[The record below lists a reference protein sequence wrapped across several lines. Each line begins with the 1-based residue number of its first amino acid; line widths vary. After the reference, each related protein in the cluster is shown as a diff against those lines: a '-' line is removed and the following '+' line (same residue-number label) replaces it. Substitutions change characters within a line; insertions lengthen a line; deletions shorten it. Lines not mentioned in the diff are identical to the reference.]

1 MLRRILGVL
10 FVALAASVFSVA
22 QPPAPSAS
30 ALRPA
35 PAHPAFKVAVYIA
48 VSDVE
53 RMKDPAYL
61 EKAWGVINSQVHV
74 DKVYIESYRSGVLAD
89 GALLETVKA
98 WFKAHGV
105 ETAGGIAFTAGGDMA
120 GPEAAGGQFVS
131 FTYTDPKQREYVKHV
146 AEETARHFDEIILD
160 DFFFNDTKR
169 DSDIAAKGM
178 QTWSAFRLKLM
189 DEVARDLVYGA
200 AKRVN
205 PKVKVIIKFPNW
217 YEHFQANGYDLAQE
231 PKIFDGI
238 YTGTETR
245 DGEITD
251 QHLQQYESYEVVRY
265 FDNVA
270 PGRNGGGW
278 VDTFDTRYID
288 RYAEQLWNTMLAK
301 APEIML
307 FEWNNLTQSARLGT
321 RPWSSL
327 DTTFTEVGLDKWHAD
342 SGSTQPVTW
351 GTAAG
356 YALDAANAVIPK
368 LGKPIGIASYKPYQS
383 TGEDFLHN
391 FLGMI
396 GIPIDLEP
404 SFPVNAKTV
413 LLTESA
419 RYDPTIVAKIKAH
432 LQQGGNVVITS
443 GLLKALEGRGIEQ
456 IAEIRSTGN
465 VLNVDRY
472 WGAFGAG
479 AGANLGTTEAVQFPE
494 IGFMTNDAWPV
505 VRGTAN
511 GRGAPLVLMDRF
523 SKGTFYVLTIP
534 ENFNDLYRLPQGVL
548 AQIRRYVMGDF
559 PVSIDAP
566 GKVSLFAYDN
576 GTFVVESYRDEPVKV
591 TVNAAGT
598 FAHIRNLASGA
609 EVDGSAV
616 AQWRGRPTTP
626 RTTFQ
631 IEVPP
636 HSFVAF
642 AEEK

>member
-1 MLRRILGVL
+1 MLRRISTVL
-10 FVALAASVFSVA
+10 YLALATSVFSFA
-22 QPPAPSAS
+22 QSSTPAGST
-30 ALRPA
+30 LQPA
-35 PAHPAFKVAVYIA
+35 PAHPAFKVAVYIP
-48 VSDVE
+48 VSVVE
-53 RMKDPAYL
+53 QMKDPAYL
-61 EKAWGVINSQVHV
+61 ENAWNAIDSQVRV

-98 WFKAHGV
+98 FFKAHGV
-105 ETAGGIAFTAGGDMA
+105 ETAGGIAFAAGGDFA
-120 GPEAAGGQFVS
+120 GTEAAAGQFVS
-131 FTYTDPKQREYVKHV
+131 FTYTDPEQRAYVKHV
-146 AEETARHFDEIILD
+146 SEETARHFDEIMLD
-160 DFFFNDTKR
+160 DFFFVNTKR
-169 DSDIAAKGM
+169 DSDIAAKGT
-178 QTWSAFRLKLM
+178 QTWTEFRLKLM

-200 AKRVN
+200 ARGVN
-205 PKVKVIIKFPNW
+205 PKVKIIIKFPNW
-217 YEHFQANGYDLAQE
+217 YEHFQADGYDLAQE

-238 YTGTETR
+238 YTGNETR

-251 QHLQQYESYEVVRY
+251 QHLQPYESYEIERY

-278 VDTFDTRYID
+278 VDTYDVRYID
-288 RYAEQLWNTMLAK
+288 RYAEQLWDTMLAK
-301 APEIML
+301 APQIML
-307 FEWNNLTQSARLGT
+307 FEWSGMLRPAPLGT

-327 DTTFTEVGLDKWHAD
+327 DTTFTAAGLEKWHTD

-351 GTAAG
+351 GTTAG
-356 YALDAANAVIPK
+356 YALDEVNQVAGK

-391 FLGMI
+391 YLGMI

-404 SFPVNAKTV
+404 SFPTTAKTV

-419 RYDPTIVAKIKAH
+419 KYDPAIVAKIKAH

-443 GLLKALEGRGIEQ
+443 GLLAALQGHGIEQ
-456 IAEIRSTGN
+456 IAEIKATGN

-479 AGANLGTTEAVQFPE
+479 AGANLGTTQAIEFPE

-511 GRGAPLVLMDRF
+511 GRGAPLVLMDHY

-534 ENFNDLYRLPQGVL
+534 ENFNDLYQLPQGVL

-576 GTFVVESYRDEPVKV
+576 NTFVVESYRDEPVKV
-591 TVNAAGT
+591 TVNAVGT
-598 FAHIRNLASGA
+598 FGHIRDLASGTM
-609 EVDGSAV
+609 VDGTPAATHRGQPSA
-616 AQWRGRPTTP
+616 P
-626 RTTFQ
+626 RTEFQ

-642 AEEK
+642 GEER